1 MINLLSAIGSIGTFI
16 MALFYLVSVSIQLY
30 QLRISFTPAIG
41 FNQIL
46 LQTSKNDRLK
56 LFNICAANQ
65 DSNRFLKLYNLG
77 GGAAKEVIVTIT
89 HMGKEE
95 VLQRKYVSILPSK
108 EYYLVP
114 INEGVFHELEE
125 TIQQNGYEAALKVD
139 INFKHNLSRKTQHI
153 ELFGKIDSFNQLDE
167 NPIYELQFVQKS
179 AINQ

>member
-1 MINLLSAIGSIGTFI
+1 MCI
-16 MALFYLVSVSIQLY
+16 
-30 QLRISFTPAIG
+30 R
-41 FNQIL
+41 
-46 LQTSKNDRLK
+46 DR
-56 LFNICAANQ
+56 
-65 DSNRFLKLYNLG
+65 YNLG